1 MTIQNE
7 VAENLLSQF
16 NDLSS
21 VDETR
26 ICIGR
31 VGAPPKMEATSKQYA
46 FWVPDGTVVEETQI
60 VVCESAVGQQA
71 FTYYGVISD
80 VCRQSRKKD
89 MGQEV
94 DESDGDLDYT
104 PPFKSEGITYAYVTI
119 LRTEPPVLT
128 PPRESSKVYL
138 ARQLEANKAYSVDAA
153 ENPIAIGLMKNGD
166 SRVAGA
172 GVLDTDY
179 LLGLNG
185 GHLNVTGTAGRGTKS
200 SFLLTTIWLLLN
212 KARQQARERPSGL
225 TNMKIVPII
234 LNVKNF
240 DLFYI
245 DQWNRR
251 YSPPRHLANW
261 QALGEPDPQ
270 PFTGAEFYAAQQ
282 PGSEISI
289 ATGRS
294 AGVLPYSWSL
304 SNIIEQGLL
313 QYLFAESD
321 ANDVNFGALVLD
333 IENYITE
340 EQVAQDGAVTR
351 RLNRSRE
358 VTTFQELLNWVNDQ
372 IRLKEDA
379 RTLSNHHLG
388 TWRKFYRRLMKMV
401 AESRGVLRRD
411 EQDGRP
417 LNVVRV
423 TTSNPLVVDLAA
435 LASEPDLQRFIVAT
449 IFRQLIEARTGGSAV
464 RGLVYL
470 VMLDELNRFA
480 PRGATDPITRLIELV
495 AAQMRSQGIIL
506 LGAQQQASKVS
517 EKVIENAAYRVLGQ
531 TGSLE
536 INSSTW
542 QALSQS
548 TRAKAVSLRQD
559 EKLIINEQLF
569 REPMHIRVPF
579 PVWAMNP
586 NEVGV
591 APNQPE
597 TATDDLSGLIDE
609 D

>member
-1 MTIQNE
+1 MDNQNE
-7 VAENLLSQF
+7 L
-16 NDLSS
+16 
-21 VDETR
+21 DETILGQALSPLMTER
-26 ICIGR
+26 LRIGR
-31 VGAPPKMEATSKQYA
+31 VGAPPKLEATSKQYC
-46 FWVPDGTVVEETQI
+46 FWVPDGIVVEETQI
-60 VVCESAVGQQA
+60 VVCQSAIGQQT

-80 VCRQSRKKD
+80 VRRQSRKKD
-89 MGQEV
+89 IGQEV
-94 DESDGDLDYT
+94 DESDGDLDYE
-104 PPFKSEGITYAYVTI
+104 PPFKSEGITYALVTI

-128 PPRESSKVYL
+128 PPRENSQVYL
-138 ARQLEANKAYSVDAA
+138 AQEQDANRAYAVEEAEKPV
-153 ENPIAIGLMKNGD
+153 AIGLVKNGD
-166 SRVAGA
+166 SQVAGA
-172 GVLDTDY
+172 GVLDIDY

-200 SFLLTTIWLLLN
+200 SFLLTVIRQLLN
-212 KARQQARERPSGL
+212 RAQQQARETPSGNNNL
-225 TNMKIVPII
+225 QVVPII

-240 DLFYI
+240 DLFHI
-245 DQWNRR
+245 DQWNQR
-251 YSPPRHLANW
+251 YIPDRHLAAW
-261 QALGEPDPQ
+261 QLLGEADPQ

-282 PGSEISI
+282 PASDIPI
-289 ATGRS
+289 PTGRS
-294 AGVLPYSWSL
+294 RGVRSYSWSL
-304 SNIIEQGLL
+304 ANIIELGLL

-321 ANDVNFGALVLD
+321 ANDANFGALVLD
-333 IENYITE
+333 LENYLTE
-340 EQVAQDGAVTR
+340 EQVLADGTVQR
-351 RLNRSRE
+351 RLNHERPIG
-358 VTTFQELLNWVNDQ
+358 TFKELLDWLIGQ
-372 IRLKEDA
+372 IKLKEDA
-379 RTLSNHHLG
+379 RELNNHHLG
-388 TWRKFYRRLMKMV
+388 TWRKFYRRLMKLI

-411 EQDGRP
+411 DQQGRP
-417 LNVVRV
+417 LDVTRA
-423 TTSNPLVVDLAA
+423 TTSNPLVIDLAA
-435 LASEPDLQRFIVAT
+435 LASEPDLQRFVVAT
-449 IFRQLIEARTGGSAV
+449 IFRQLVESRTGSSAV

-517 EKVIENAAYRVLGQ
+517 EKVIENAAYRALGQ

-548 TRAKAVSLRQD
+548 TRAKAVGLRQD

-586 NEVGV
+586 NEATRTAPGQPTSSDV
-591 APNQPE
+591 A
-597 TATDDLSGLIDE
+597 GLIDE